1 MIFDHFDGDQLA
13 CFVIFA
19 LQNLAKCTFADKLKQ
34 LESVSD
40 LVSSNYTVI
49 TFLVIKTVIDKSFQL
64 CWLVLVRCKIEN
76 ILVFGD
82 LSLFVA
88 AQKALDGRIKSPF
101 LASKWEFDLVFSRSL
116 IFKLDKAFFFCML
129 SGWPCGKLVAHF
141 WLLINRISGCV
152 GRLNVDFWLS
162 FYLRIAARA
171 LGYRCVNF
179 LD

>member
-1 MIFDHFDGDQLA
+1 LIFDHFYGDKLT

-19 LQNLAKCTFADKLKQ
+19 LQNLAKCTFADELKQ
-34 LESVSD
+34 LESVAD
-40 LVSSNYTVI
+40 LVSSNDTVV
-49 TFLVIKTVIDKSFQL
+49 TFLVVKTVIDKSFQL

-88 AQKALDGRIKSPF
+88 AQKGLYGRIKGSF
-101 LASKWEFDLVFSRSL
+101 LASEGKFDLIFNSSL

-129 SGWPCGKLVAHF
+129 SGWPSGKLTAHF
-141 WLLINRISGCV
+141 WLLIDRVSGCV
-152 GRLNVDFWLS
+152 GRLDVDFWLN